1 MRRMDVRR
9 SVFAVVTAGA
19 AVALYQ
25 AEAAPSQGGLSLTP
39 AILEHAA
46 QTGAVGSV
54 TVANT
59 STKAMRVTIK
69 ARPWSQ
75 ARNGKTS
82 ASRRSTLRRQVR
94 MSRSAFQLAPGA
106 RQKVDLSLL
115 RRPARGSLYGAVEVV
130 GTPRGARRR
139 RGITVAYRL
148 IGSLRLNPPASA
160 RVLRL
165 RAGAPKASRRG
176 IVLPVRN
183 TGNTIEPVGGNVRIS
198 GPRGT
203 RRGSIRPVKILPG
216 KLVHLSLGST
226 RGLPRG
232 TYTAAVSL
240 TQARRQ
246 IASVRRRV
254 RVR

>member
-1 MRRMDVRR
+1 MRR
-9 SVFAVVTAGA
+9 SLFAVATAGA
-19 AVALYQ
+19 IVALSV
-25 AEAAPSQGGLSLTP
+25 AEAAPGQGGLSLTP

-46 QTGAVGSV
+46 QPGAVGSV

-59 STKAMRVTIK
+59 STKTMRVRVRV
-69 ARPWSQ
+69 RPWSQ
-75 ARNGKTS
+75 SRTGRTS
-82 ASRRSTLRRQVR
+82 ASGRRTLRRHVR
-94 MSRSAFQLAPGA
+94 VSRSSFTLRPGA
-106 RQKVDLSLL
+106 RQRVDLSLL
-115 RRPARGSLYGAVEVV
+115 RRQRRGSLYGAVEVV

-139 RGITVAYRL
+139 RGVNIAYRL
-148 IGSLRLNPPASA
+148 IGSLRLNPSR

-165 RAGAPKASRRG
+165 RAGTPKASRRS
-176 IVLPVRN
+176 ITLPVRN
-183 TGNTIEPVGGNVRIS
+183 TGNTIEPVSGNVRIS

-216 KLVHLSLGST
+216 KLVHLRLSST

-232 TYTAAVSL
+232 RYTAVVSL